1 MIYIFCDVWYLWFK
15 LHLML
20 PYKLFLFWKKK
31 KKIQKLQVIFLGQYK
46 ASHFQYPL
54 KKFLLASQLSSLI
67 FLSEFPITNLH
78 LPHPNCNFFIGHIHI
93 KVPKRIKTNMFQQSW
108 RWYLLFRQEK
118 KNHWIIIWTNR

>member
-1 MIYIFCDVWYLWFK
+1 MFDICGSNFISCFPTSYFSFEK
-15 LHLML
+15 
-20 PYKLFLFWKKK
+20 KKK

-46 ASHFQYPL
+46 ASHFQYSL

-93 KVPKRIKTNMFQQSW
+93 KVPKRIKTNMFQQS
-108 RWYLLFRQEK
+108 
-118 KNHWIIIWTNR
+118 